1 MRGSSY
7 LLVFGRTADLAFIE
21 ARNMFPDAERISD
34 DIARVSVGELTNP
47 QTVLA
52 MLGGTVKIA
61 TEVAL
66 VSEIT
71 ADALVGLLSPE
82 KKLYFGVS
90 AYGVVLPG
98 NLLTAMKQALETAG
112 VHARF
117 VPWRHGQTVSS
128 VSVDKGHIEELI
140 VAKTDK
146 GFVIGKTVAVQDY
159 EGWGYRDYGRP
170 FADAKSG
177 MLPPKVARMLVNI
190 VDMDPLAKAKKRK
203 TLLDPFCGMGTVLAE
218 GYMRGWQVVGSD
230 ISESAVRKAKENL
243 AWLVRSAPQTGGE
256 VSSLFVH
263 DAVHMSEKLEDES
276 IDAIVTE
283 PYMGDTAIA
292 TQKLVDIQ
300 KVKNTIKG
308 LEKLYIGCLRDWRSL
323 LVSGGRVVI
332 ALPGYA
338 VSGRLLFVKKV
349 VDMCENLGYTIVV
362 GPIEYSRPQA
372 VVKRMFYILEKH

>member
-1 MRGSSY
+1 MTGSSY

-21 ARNMFPDAERISD
+21 ARNIFPDAERISD
-34 DIARVSVGELTNP
+34 DIARVSAGELTNP

-52 MLGGTVKIA
+52 ILGGTVKVA
-61 TEVAL
+61 TEEAL

-112 VHARF
+112 VRARF
-117 VPWRHGQTVSS
+117 VPWRHNQTVSS
-128 VSVDKGHIEELI
+128 VSVDKSHIEELI
-140 VAKTDK
+140 VVKTDK

-159 EGWGYRDYGRP
+159 EGWGQRDYGRP

-190 VDMDPLAKAKKRK
+190 VDMDPLAKTKKRK

-230 ISESAVRKAKENL
+230 ISENAVRKAKENL
-243 AWLVRSAPQTGGE
+243 AWLARSAPQTGGE